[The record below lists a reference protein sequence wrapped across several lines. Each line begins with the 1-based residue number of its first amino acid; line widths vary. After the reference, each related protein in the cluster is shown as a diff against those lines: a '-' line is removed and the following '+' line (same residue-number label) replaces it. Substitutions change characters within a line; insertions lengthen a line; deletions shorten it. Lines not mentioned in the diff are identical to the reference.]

1 MTRFDSRTLALM
13 VVGVVINFV
22 GGKLIAALKLP
33 LYLDSIG
40 TVLTGVLAGPIPGAL
55 TGVINNVLLGVLDS
69 PTWIPFAL
77 TAAAIGLLAG
87 YFGAN
92 GWMKS
97 PARVALAGLITGVVA
112 ALISAPIATIV
123 FGGVTGG
130 GTDALVA
137 FFRSTGLGLWQSVI
151 GQGIVSDPLDKLIT
165 YLIVF
170 AIVRAL
176 PRQQVLQFPQGD
188 KVVD

>member
-1 MTRFDSRTLALM
+1 MARFDSRTLTLM
-13 VVGVVINFV
+13 IVGIVINFV
-22 GGKLIAALKLP
+22 GGKLIATLKLP

-40 TVLTGVLAGPIPGAL
+40 TVLTGVLAGPVPGAL
-55 TGVINNVLLGVLDS
+55 TGILNNLLLGVLDS
-69 PTWIPFAL
+69 PTWIPFAI
-77 TAAAIGLLAG
+77 TAAAIGVLAG
-87 YFGAN
+87 YFGAH

-97 PARVALAGLITGVVA
+97 PARVALAGLSTGVVA
-112 ALISAPIATIV
+112 AFISAPIATIV

-137 FFRSTGLGLWQSVI
+137 FFRSSGLGLWQSVI

-165 YLIVF
+165 YLVVF
-170 AIVRAL
+170 GILQTL
-176 PRQQVLQFPQGD
+176 PRQQVLQFPQGE